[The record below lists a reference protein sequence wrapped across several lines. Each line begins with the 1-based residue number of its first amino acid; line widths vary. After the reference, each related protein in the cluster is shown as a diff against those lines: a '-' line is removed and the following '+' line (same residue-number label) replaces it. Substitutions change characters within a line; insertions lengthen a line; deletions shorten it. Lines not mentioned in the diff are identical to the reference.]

1 MPVVKHL
8 NNIIYYI
15 KKEIHGE
22 QLILQSQAR
31 GEFDLAVSFTLLTN
45 INQVA
50 LFISGQ
56 IYRQTQEYS
65 SVECGVVGAVRV
77 SFKRNSFFRTF
88 AGN

>member
-8 NNIIYYI
+8 NNSVYFI

-22 QLILQSQAR
+22 QLILRSQAR

-50 LFISGQ
+50 LSISEQ
-56 IYRQTQEYS
+56 PCRSTQEYS
-65 SVECGVVGAVRV
+65 SFECGMVGTVIV
-77 SFKRNSFFRTF
+77 TF
-88 AGN
+88 QPQYFLKVICW